1 MKDKIAIYLQN
12 KLIKPLVN
20 FLKEGLSPEKLALSV
35 ALGFTIG
42 ILPVLGITTIMCA
55 LVAVIFR
62 INMPAIQLINY
73 FVYPLQLVLFIPFL
87 KFGAFIFHS
96 EGLIFSISFIKE
108 LLQQDF
114 WLAAKLFW
122 KANLGAIIM
131 WFALS
136 PFIITI
142 IYYAVLPAF
151 KKFVP
156 AKLKK

>member
-1 MKDKIAIYLQN
+1 MKDKIAIYVQN
-12 KLIKPLVN
+12 KLLKPLVS

-35 ALGFTIG
+35 ALGVAIG
-42 ILPVLGITTIMCA
+42 IIPVLGITTIMCA

-73 FVYPLQLVLFIPFL
+73 FVYPLQLILFIPFL
-87 KFGAFIFHS
+87 KFGAFIFQS

-108 LLQQDF
+108 SLQQDF

-122 KANLGAIIM
+122 KANLGAIII
-131 WFALS
+131 WFAIS
-136 PFIITI
+136 PFLIAI
-142 IYYAVLPAF
+142 IYYSVLPVF

-156 AKLKK
+156 EKFKK

>member
-1 MKDKIAIYLQN
+1 MKDKIAIYVQN
-12 KLIKPLVN
+12 KLLKPLVS

-73 FVYPLQLVLFIPFL
+73 FVYPLQLILFIPFL
-87 KFGAFIFHS
+87 KFGAFIFQS
-96 EGLIFSISFIKE
+96 EGLIFSISFIRE
-108 LLQQDF
+108 SLQQDF

-122 KANLGAIIM
+122 KANLGAIII
-131 WFALS
+131 WFAIS
-136 PFIITI
+136 PFVIAI
-142 IYYAVLPAF
+142 IYYAVLPVF

-156 AKLKK
+156 EKLKK